1 MQHLINTWRNPARR
15 RMALTIFSGTLI
27 MLSLA
32 AEYGLGLAAVAY
44 PMMVAAALIAGSDV
58 ALRAWNSLRSG
69 HISIEL
75 LVTIAA
81 TGALVI
87 GEAWEAAAVTFLFL
101 LGATLEARTM
111 ERTRKTLQGLLE
123 LAPMSALVLREG
135 RQIEVS
141 PKEVVHG
148 ETVIVKPGATI
159 PVDGEVIDGR
169 AAVDEH
175 AVTGEPLAVE
185 KEAEAPVY
193 AGTIAQNGLLKVR
206 AEGVGADTT
215 LARIIQRVEEAQEER
230 VPVQRFIDRF
240 ARWYTPAI
248 IGLSVAVGLIFGDAH
263 LALTLLVIGC
273 PGALVI
279 AAPVAVVAGIGR
291 AAQYGILIKG
301 GAHLERAGEITAL
314 ALDKTGTLTEGRPR
328 LTDVVALTPVPA
340 VASEPSTLESADN
353 ATWSV
358 AQREV
363 LYWAAIA
370 ESGSE
375 HQLARPIVAAAEE
388 LGMVPQADSVAFS
401 TGRGIAA
408 SYEEHAIG
416 VGTPKLMDELG
427 VEVTPEVRTALE
439 RLRGGARTAV
449 VVALDGLV
457 VGVLG
462 IADTLRPG
470 ARQAVD
476 GLRSAG
482 ARRIEMLTGDSA
494 QTARAIAEAAGVDAV
509 QAELLPEQ
517 KLEHIR
523 ELQRQGHVVAMAGD
537 GINDA
542 PALATADVGIAMG
555 AAGTDVAIESAP
567 VALMSDDLNRLP
579 EAVRLSRKTLRVIRQ
594 NLALA
599 LLTVGGLLL
608 GVLLG
613 HVDMAGGML
622 IHQLSVLL
630 VVINGVRLLRA

>member
-291 AAQYGILIKG
+291 AAQYGI
-301 GAHLERAGEITAL
+301 
-314 ALDKTGTLTEGRPR
+314 
-328 LTDVVALTPVPA
+328 
-340 VASEPSTLESADN
+340 
-353 ATWSV
+353 
-358 AQREV
+358 
-363 LYWAAIA
+363 
-370 ESGSE
+370 
-375 HQLARPIVAAAEE
+375 
-388 LGMVPQADSVAFS
+388 
-401 TGRGIAA
+401 
-408 SYEEHAIG
+408 
-416 VGTPKLMDELG
+416 
-427 VEVTPEVRTALE
+427 
-439 RLRGGARTAV
+439 
-449 VVALDGLV
+449 
-457 VGVLG
+457 
-462 IADTLRPG
+462 
-470 ARQAVD
+470 
-476 GLRSAG
+476 
-482 ARRIEMLTGDSA
+482 
-494 QTARAIAEAAGVDAV
+494 
-509 QAELLPEQ
+509 
-517 KLEHIR
+517 
-523 ELQRQGHVVAMAGD
+523 
-537 GINDA
+537 
-542 PALATADVGIAMG
+542 
-555 AAGTDVAIESAP
+555 
-567 VALMSDDLNRLP
+567 
-579 EAVRLSRKTLRVIRQ
+579 
-594 NLALA
+594 
-599 LLTVGGLLL
+599 
-608 GVLLG
+608 
-613 HVDMAGGML
+613 
-622 IHQLSVLL
+622 
-630 VVINGVRLLRA
+630 